1 MSCVGVF
8 DSGLGGLTTVKAI
21 QRLLPYQDII
31 YLGDTAR
38 VPYGNRGKDVL
49 TRFALANARHLLSY
63 DIQTLVIACG
73 TISTVALDALIEISP
88 VPVLGVVK
96 PACVQAVNATKSK
109 RVGLIATAAT
119 VSSKAYEKEIA
130 KLDSEI
136 KVFSKPCPL
145 FVPLVENGRFN
156 KGDVVIETVA
166 SEYLSPLKEAD
177 VDTLI
182 LGCTHYPI
190 LTDVIAGYMGDGVT
204 LISSGEAVAHS
215 YKELYGSAV
224 DGGIQRSG
232 TTRYLVTDGEDK
244 FEELAKI
251 FLQNTTIG
259 LVERVD
265 IDEI

>member
-8 DSGLGGLTTVKAI
+8 DTGLGGLTTVKEI
-21 QRLLPYQDII
+21 QRLLPFQNII

-38 VPYGNRGKDVL
+38 VPYGNRGKEVI

-63 DIQTLVIACG
+63 NIQTLVIACG
-73 TISTVALDALIEISP
+73 TVSTVALDTLADISP

-96 PACVQAVNATKSK
+96 PACAQAVAATKTK
-109 RVGLIATAAT
+109 RVGMIATSAT
-119 VSSKAYEKEIA
+119 VSSKAYEREIA
-130 KLDSEI
+130 KLDGEI

-145 FVPLVENGRFN
+145 FVPLVENGRFK
-156 KGDVVIETVA
+156 KGDIVIETVA
-166 SEYLSPLKEAD
+166 AEYLAPLKEAD
-177 VDTLI
+177 IDTLI

-190 LTDVIAGYMGDGVT
+190 LADVIADYMGESVK
-204 LISSGEAVAHS
+204 LISAGEAVANA
-215 YKELYGSAV
+215 YKELVNGSENNK
-224 DGGIQRSG
+224 GLLKG
-232 TTRYLVTDGEDK
+232 TTRYLVTDSEDK